1 MGVRENKVERY
12 LNKKVEE
19 MGGITRKWSSP
30 GRDGVP
36 DRIVIIRGMV
46 VFVEVKT
53 TDGKTSPAQ
62 DREIERLLDNGA
74 IVTVVYGSEGVDRFI
89 KKLNTRLFLHELGSR
104 S

>member
-36 DRIVIIRGMV
+36 DRIVITQGVV

-53 TDGKTSPAQ
+53 TDGVLSPAQ
-62 DREIERLLDNGA
+62 EREHARLRKAGA
-74 IVTVVYGSEGVDRFI
+74 HVTTVYGNAGVDRYI
-89 KKLNTRLFLHELGSR
+89 LDCDNTFPEEEYR
-104 S
+104 